1 LLDLGGHRPGFSPGP
16 DVTHGTSQDNRISVS
31 GITYLS
37 VIPDTECGFFLEA
50 TRPMIAAPESQ
61 TAATRS
67 GYLGSAAATMTVT
80 FTAGLLAASSPD
92 TT

>member
-1 LLDLGGHRPGFSPGP
+1 
-16 DVTHGTSQDNRISVS
+16 
-31 GITYLS
+31 
-37 VIPDTECGFFLEA
+37 
-50 TRPMIAAPESQ
+50 MIAAPESQ

>member
-1 LLDLGGHRPGFSPGP
+1 MTPPAWDRAAVIGGDSVRIPHRGDDHDHVDEGEQLLWHM
-16 DVTHGTSQDNRISVS
+16 
-31 GITYLS
+31 
-37 VIPDTECGFFLEA
+37 CGVP
-50 TRPMIAAPESQ
+50 RPMIAAPESQ

-67 GYLGSAAATMTVT
+67 GYLGSAAATMTVK